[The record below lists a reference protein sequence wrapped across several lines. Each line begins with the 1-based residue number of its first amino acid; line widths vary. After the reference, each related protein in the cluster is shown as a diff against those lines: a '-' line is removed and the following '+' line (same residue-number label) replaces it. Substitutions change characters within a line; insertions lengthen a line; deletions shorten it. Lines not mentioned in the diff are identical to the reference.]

1 MSHEIFGSRFTSH
14 RVAAWHSI
22 GTVSENEMSAREA
35 LSQIGGDLNVRLHPN
50 FTLIDGTLTDL
61 PGRSIV
67 RYPTSDDPE
76 HVVLGQVGPDYT
88 LITPGEIADIW
99 DASVGKPIETM
110 GVLRRGALF
119 FCTTKLPT
127 LDIKGDEVERYLGV
141 CSPMDGQRTASAE
154 EWDVRVVCANTLRAA
169 QAQAKVSYR
178 VIHDAKAKD
187 RLGAWLLDA
196 YQKAEQN
203 YDVVKEAFELLASRD
218 VSPSDALA
226 VVRRAYPEA
235 RIPRRN
241 APDEM
246 MAVRMERWERAQIRI
261 RRRRET
267 ALELFQGDG
276 TGMDLPAA
284 KGTLWGLYNAITET
298 ENFRKGFAAG
308 GVEAESARVGEDVLF
323 GRRGEAMQRAFDACL
338 VLANGSAD
346 SLGGDFDPSLN

>member
-1 MSHEIFGSRFTSH
+1 
-14 RVAAWHSI
+14 
-22 GTVSENEMSAREA
+22 MSAREA
-35 LSQIGGDLNVRLHPN
+35 LARIGGDLNVRLHPN
-50 FTLIDGTLTDL
+50 YTMIDGVLTEL

-67 RYPTSDDPE
+67 RTPTPDDPE

-127 LDIKGDEVERYLGV
+127 LDVKGDEVERYLGV

-154 EWDVRVVCANTLRAA
+154 EWDVRVVCANTLKAA

-178 VIHDAKAKD
+178 VVHDSTAKD

-196 YQKAEQN
+196 YQKAERN
-203 YDVVKEAFELLASRD
+203 YDVVKEAFDLLASRS
-218 VSPSDALA
+218 VSNSSALT
-226 VVRRAYPEA
+226 VLRRAYPDV
-235 RIPRRN
+235 RMPRRN
-241 APDEM
+241 APDET
-246 MAVRMERWERAQIRI
+246 MAVRLERWEKMQSRI

-276 TGMDLPAA
+276 TGMDTPAA
-284 KGTLWGLYNAITET
+284 KGTLWGLYNAVTET
-298 ENFRKGFAAG
+298 ENYRKGFARG
-308 GVEAESARVGEDVLF
+308 GVTEEAARVGEDVLF

-338 VLANGSAD
+338 VLADGKESEARPA
-346 SLGGDFDPSLN
+346 FDASLN